1 MLVQKYEY
9 EGVVIEAK
17 YAIKYVM
24 IEMYCDCIKVHE
36 SITYLDEVKTSAHQ
50 ILIRLIEIVIGKT
63 FDLKE
68 LEVVKTEYI
77 NDYGG

>member
-1 MLVQKYEY
+1 MLLKKYEY

-17 YAIKYVM
+17 YAINYVM
-24 IEMYCDCIKVHE
+24 IGMYVDCIKVHE

-50 ILIRLIEIVIGKT
+50 ILIRLIEMVIGKP

-68 LEVVKTEYI
+68 LEIVKTEYI
-77 NDYGG
+77 DD